1 MFPLVIVT
9 KSVTLMP
16 TDKQP
21 DAIDAGGHLS
31 PFVLSE
37 AVFTL
42 VSPHVSL
49 TSAFERA
56 IKQCDKPTQR
66 MVKPSSH
73 FEDVDFSRGQ
83 SERQIYRGL

>member
-9 KSVTLMP
+9 ESVTLMP

-56 IKQCDKPTQR
+56 IKQCDKPTQ
-66 MVKPSSH
+66 
-73 FEDVDFSRGQ
+73 
-83 SERQIYRGL
+83 

>member
-1 MFPLVIVT
+1 ML
-9 KSVTLMP
+9 

-21 DAIDAGGHLS
+21 AAIDAGGHLS

-66 MVKPSSH
+66 MVKPLSH

>member
-1 MFPLVIVT
+1 
-9 KSVTLMP
+9 MP
-16 TDKQP
+16 TDKKP

-56 IKQCDKPTQR
+56 IKQCDKPTQ
-66 MVKPSSH
+66 
-73 FEDVDFSRGQ
+73 
-83 SERQIYRGL
+83 